1 VADRAP
7 ELGGRLRFETALPG
21 MKSWNRV
28 AEYRLGQ
35 LRQMANVALYPASDL
50 TAQDVR
56 DFGADHVVIA
66 TGARWTRRL
75 CGANELPTDALEGAN
90 IYTPDELAAGILTEG
105 PVAVF
110 DFDNYYLGTAIAEDL
125 AAKGKAVTYITT
137 AGAASAWT
145 FMTNEQPLIH
155 QALARRNIALRT
167 LEIVTGFDGGALHLA
182 QIFTGEARTIPARS
196 LVIVGQRQPGSAL
209 YDALAADHPFRSL
222 HLTGDASAPG
232 AIAHAVYQ
240 GHKTGEELGRPAARA
255 LRDAPFAPRDF
266 AEAAE

>member
-1 VADRAP
+1 
-7 ELGGRLRFETALPG
+7 
-21 MKSWNRV
+21 M
-28 AEYRLGQ
+28 
-35 LRQMANVALYPASDL
+35 
-50 TAQDVR
+50 
-56 DFGADHVVIA
+56 
-66 TGARWTRRL
+66 
-75 CGANELPTDALEGAN
+75 
-90 IYTPDELAAGILTEG
+90 
-105 PVAVF
+105 AVF
-110 DFDNYYLGTAIAEDL
+110 DFDNYYLGTAIAEHL
-125 AAKGKAVTYITT
+125 AARGLEVTYITT

-167 LEIVTGFDGGALHLA
+167 LEIVTGFSDGTLHLA

-209 YDALAADHPFRSL
+209 YDALAVDNPFRSL
-222 HLTGDASAPG
+222 HLTGDANAPG

-240 GHKTGEELGRPAARA
+240 GHKTGEELGRTAARV